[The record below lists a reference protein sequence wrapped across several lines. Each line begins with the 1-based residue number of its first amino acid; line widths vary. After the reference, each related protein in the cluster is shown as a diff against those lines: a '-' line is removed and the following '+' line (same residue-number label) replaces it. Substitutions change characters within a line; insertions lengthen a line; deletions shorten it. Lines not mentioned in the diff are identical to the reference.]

1 MLERIKRT
9 RAFIS
14 TKSQF
19 YKNSLNVVK
28 FIYNSKGKELSID
41 KVIKIIN

>member
-1 MLERIKRT
+1 MLERIKRA
-9 RAFIS
+9 RVSIS

-19 YKNSLNVVK
+19 YKDSLNIIR
-28 FIYNSKGKELSID
+28 FIYNLKGRELSID

>member
-1 MLERIKRT
+1 MIKRA
-9 RAFIS
+9 RVSIS

-19 YKNSLNVVK
+19 YKNSLNIIR
-28 FIYNSKGKELSID
+28 FIYNLKGRELFID